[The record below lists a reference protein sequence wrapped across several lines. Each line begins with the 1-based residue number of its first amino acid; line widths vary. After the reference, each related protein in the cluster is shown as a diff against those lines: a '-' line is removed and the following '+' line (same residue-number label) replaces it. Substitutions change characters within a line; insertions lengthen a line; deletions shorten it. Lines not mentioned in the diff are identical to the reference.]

1 VGGGVE
7 VEGKSVV
14 ETWSFTLAKPVYRS
28 KYDAKYEVS
37 VVLVFANEYLRS
49 VSVRSSAGDFV
60 VECRN
65 TVDYGEALV
74 DLVLDLVEKMM
85 KKMEVIS
92 ATRKTEITETL

>member
-1 VGGGVE
+1 VVARCI
-7 VEGKSVV
+7 V

-37 VVLVFANEYLRS
+37 IVLVFANEYLYS
-49 VSVRSSAGDFV
+49 VSIRSNTGDFV

-65 TVDYGEALV
+65 TVDYGEAFV

-85 KKMEVIS
+85 EKMKVTS